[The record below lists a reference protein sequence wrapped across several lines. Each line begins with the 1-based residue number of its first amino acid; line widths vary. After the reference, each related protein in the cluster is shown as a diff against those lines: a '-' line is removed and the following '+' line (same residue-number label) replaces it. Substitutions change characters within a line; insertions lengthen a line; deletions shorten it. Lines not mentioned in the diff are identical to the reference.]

1 MGSCAQTHR
10 CVFPVHAASS
20 SQCLEVVSFTHQV
33 LDFAA
38 ASTSH
43 ELVCEILGVYAGRD
57 VVDELRRFSRR
68 LVVATSPPQRSLLV
82 ATAPPIRIL
91 ATCPAYETCYDLSV
105 FTSAELLVR
114 AA

>member
-1 MGSCAQTHR
+1 MPNTFFINKLR
-10 CVFPVHAASS
+10 
-20 SQCLEVVSFTHQV
+20 VSGFTLNV
-33 LDFAA
+33 G
-38 ASTSH
+38 
-43 ELVCEILGVYAGRD
+43 EILGVYAGRD

-82 ATAPPIRIL
+82 ATAPPKRIL
-91 ATCPAYETCYDLSV
+91 ATCPAYETRYDLSV